1 VKTIKLLALAIF
13 LLVLANITM
22 ANYSL
27 DDSVIVADLDSQ
39 ITSLKH
45 ANIILRSE
53 VASRGS
59 LTQAIETIVAEGY
72 TTPSTIATLAQPDN
86 LALR

>member
-1 VKTIKLLALAIF
+1 MKVVKLLGLTIF
-13 LLVLANITM
+13 LLVLTNITV

-27 DDSVIVADLDSQ
+27 DDSAVVSDLTSE

-59 LTQAIETIVAEGY
+59 LTQAVETIMAQGY
-72 TTPSTIATLAQPDN
+72 IQPSTVATLAHN
-86 LALR
+86 GSIALR

>member
-1 VKTIKLLALAIF
+1 MKTIKLLALAIF